1 MVHKNRHP
9 TGHVDISSSSTKT
22 NVWKRFCLKTVHPKG
37 GPTGHILR
45 PYLAPKMSQWAPS
58 WLGDHLPT
66 YMANKQVSKRPQ
78 KVPKESNTDRGKQE
92 NAFGKDPLGRKGMKN
107 DDNESSRL
115 RPKFKGGS
123 PLAMEQR
130 EMLKKV
136 PGPQRTGKQLV
147 FEQEKKGNDLL
158 DENQLK

>member
-1 MVHKNRHP
+1 MLSYRHGFHAGNHADVLKHIVLTLILDYLKQKNKPYWFIDTHA
-9 TGHVDISSSSTKT
+9 GAGKYSLESEFSNKT
-22 NVWKRFCLKTVHPKG
+22 SEHLDGIKKIFHDEKNP
-37 GPTGHILR
+37 
-45 PYLAPKMSQWAPS
+45 
-58 WLGDHLPT
+58 LG
-66 YMANKQVSKRPQ
+66 R
-78 KVPKESNTDRGKQE
+78 PKESNTDRGKQE